1 LGEKASLI
9 IESML
14 GVLNCQREQIN
25 KTVTQVPSGFDTWGN
40 QLYNITY
47 DYQVST
53 KSFQST
59 FIYLAPAVRFQSA
72 PNFAWQITVA
82 STSVVKS
89 DSSSPFT
96 MPIPMLT
103 LFKKF

>member
-1 LGEKASLI
+1 
-9 IESML
+9 
-14 GVLNCQREQIN
+14 
-25 KTVTQVPSGFDTWGN
+25 
-40 QLYNITY
+40 
-47 DYQVST
+47 
-53 KSFQST
+53 
-59 FIYLAPAVRFQSA
+59 VRFQSA